1 VVWLLLLVVVV
12 VVVVVS
18 FVVVAWLFSCSSVS
32 PHVLL
37 HVLFCSPQCSVCLLL
52 LGFLLVLGSSSK
64 ERERERER
72 ERESYYV

>member
-1 VVWLLLLVVVV
+1 LLGFSLVHQFP
-12 VVVVVS
+12 S
-18 FVVVAWLFSCSSVS
+18 
-32 PHVLL
+32 HVLL